1 MTDLATR
8 EDVEVLLRRFY
19 GRAFTDDVLAEPF
32 SELRAQGLESHL
44 SVMCDF
50 WETVLFRAGLY
61 RGNALVVHRQLN
73 ERHPLRA
80 NHFARWLALWEATV
94 DEMYDGPSASRAK
107 VQAGRIANSL
117 HRRMSG
123 TDVSELDALA
133 G

>member
-8 EDVEVLLRRFY
+8 EDVEALLRRFY
-19 GRAFTDDVLAEPF
+19 GRAFADDMLAEPF
-32 SELRAQGLESHL
+32 GELRAQGLESHL

-73 ERHPLRA
+73 DRLPLHA

-94 DEMYDGPSASRAK
+94 GEMYDGPSASRAK
-107 VQAGRIANSL
+107 VQAGRIASSL
-117 HRRMSG
+117 HRRLRS
-123 TDVSELDALA
+123 SEGARPV
-133 G
+133 GG